1 MAEVKRKFLAL
12 RTKEIETRRKN
23 LTRGREGV
31 E

>member
-1 MAEVKRKFLAL
+1 MEEVKKKFLQL

-23 LTRGREGV
+23 LTRGRERA